1 MHSACKAGSGNW
13 RHPLQTALHY
23 TEREEPED
31 MKIDPDCRYN
41 QEHEWIRAEGDEG
54 VVGISDYAQDQL
66 SDVVYVE
73 LPEVGDTFEQG
84 DMFAVVE
91 SVKAASD
98 VYMPVSGEILEINEK
113 LEDSPE
119 LVNQDPYGEA
129 WFVRITI
136 TDPAELDGL
145 MDAGEYEAFL
155 KELDE

>member
-1 MHSACKAGSGNW
+1 MKV
-13 RHPLQTALHY
+13 
-23 TEREEPED
+23 EPNLKYDE
-31 MKIDPDCRYN
+31 
-41 QEHEWIRAEGDEG
+41 EHEWVRVEGDEG

-73 LPEVGDTFEQG
+73 LPEIGDSFERG
-84 DMFAVVE
+84 DILAVVE

-98 VYMPVSGEILEINEK
+98 VYMPVSGEVLEINDA

-136 TDPAELDGL
+136 ADPSELDDL
-145 MDAGEYEAFL
+145 LDADAYESFL
-155 KELDE
+155 ESLDE

>member
-1 MHSACKAGSGNW
+1 
-13 RHPLQTALHY
+13 
-23 TEREEPED
+23 
-31 MKIDPDCRYN
+31 MKFDPDCKYN
-41 QEHEWIRAEGDEG
+41 EEHEWIRVEGEEG

-84 DMFAVVE
+84 DVLAVVE

-98 VYMPVSGEILEINEK
+98 VYMPVAGEVLEVNEL

-136 TDPAELDGL
+136 IDPSELEGL
-145 MDAGEYEAFL
+145 MDAEAYKEFVE
-155 KELDE
+155 ELDE